1 MATSNNEPLG
11 SNSPAVLSQNA
22 TNLDKAVNQQTDEWV
37 DRFGIKR
44 KTIYGAL
51 KDFQDNGGA
60 LAFGSEVALLAYIPQ
75 SPNVLAVDTSTG
87 KYWFWDGSQWA
98 ASAFRPASWSTVAGI
113 EQLIRPTDVTVYE
126 KLVDEE
132 AGLLREYTSEKV
144 VDLHHEVRSNPT
156 QTVIGGDREGGA
168 LIRAEGG
175 VVEVGAL
182 KMRYS
187 PLPGLR
193 VIDEEG
199 GVLRDLS
206 DPGAAP
212 VTEGVKSVLDGG
224 IFLGSRKL
232 VAFANDD
239 ICLHI
244 PSMVTDRLAGKEI
257 LATLGSVSTPAQ
269 MSGTN
274 TLRFRI
280 GDFGS
285 EAEINLRTDSSVND
299 RRGGVVKLISVPAA
313 TSQKNIRVLM
323 IGDSIGNR
331 QGPLLLSQFLSNY
344 GFTVQFIGTL
354 NTSASASAAGDATGE
369 LAECREG
376 WESGDFTGAVTDRI
390 SIIQPGDEATYLSQ
404 SKADKAP
411 QNPFLRAAT
420 SADPADSVRNGYV
433 MDFAFYQSR
442 FSLDAPDV
450 VIYSTGTNDVRDRP
464 ASTIYDDVLSNE
476 LLLLRQL
483 RSAWPAAKIIRMLP
497 GTSMDPQRNAL
508 WTSGY
513 APVLRAI
520 AASATTLADGGLI
533 IAPTWALVNHD
544 CGYSASYTETDP
556 DTGFGRLNWSDK
568 VHPVRASR
576 QLLYKSLAPYVAA
589 TFLNLI

>member
-1 MATSNNEPLG
+1 
-11 SNSPAVLSQNA
+11 
-22 TNLDKAVNQQTDEWV
+22 
-37 DRFGIKR
+37 
-44 KTIYGAL
+44 
-51 KDFQDNGGA
+51 
-60 LAFGSEVALLAYIPQ
+60 
-75 SPNVLAVDTSTG
+75 
-87 KYWFWDGSQWA
+87 
-98 ASAFRPASWSTVAGI
+98 
-113 EQLIRPTDVTVYE
+113 
-126 KLVDEE
+126 
-132 AGLLREYTSEKV
+132 
-144 VDLHHEVRSNPT
+144 
-156 QTVIGGDREGGA
+156 
-168 LIRAEGG
+168 
-175 VVEVGAL
+175 
-182 KMRYS
+182 
-187 PLPGLR
+187 
-193 VIDEEG
+193 
-199 GVLRDLS
+199 
-206 DPGAAP
+206 
-212 VTEGVKSVLDGG
+212 
-224 IFLGSRKL
+224 
-232 VAFANDD
+232 
-239 ICLHI
+239 
-244 PSMVTDRLAGKEI
+244 MVTDRLAGKEI